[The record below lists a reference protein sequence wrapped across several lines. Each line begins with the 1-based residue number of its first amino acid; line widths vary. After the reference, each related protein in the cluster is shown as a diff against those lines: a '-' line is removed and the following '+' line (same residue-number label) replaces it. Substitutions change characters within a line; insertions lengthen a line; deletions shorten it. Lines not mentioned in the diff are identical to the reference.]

1 MGGRHH
7 AKGRF
12 MTRRNGKVQAQSG
25 PSKNAVP
32 GSKRDSK
39 QQRVIGLLQQ
49 TEGATIQKLCKAMGW
64 QEHSVRG
71 FLSGTIKKRL
81 GFKLSSVRTKNG
93 ERRYRIAG
101 T

>member
-1 MGGRHH
+1 
-7 AKGRF
+7 
-12 MTRRNGKVQAQSG
+12 MTKRNGIAQTKSR
-25 PSKNAVP
+25 PSKKTAP
-32 GSKRDSK
+32 KPKQDSK

-49 TEGATIQKLCKAMGW
+49 TEGATIQKLCKVTGW

-81 GFKLSSVRTKNG
+81 GLKLSSVRTKNG

>member
-1 MGGRHH
+1 MTKRIGK
-7 AKGRF
+7 AKA
-12 MTRRNGKVQAQSG
+12 KSG
-25 PSKNAVP
+25 PSKKAIP
-32 GSKRDSK
+32 RSKGDSK
-39 QQRVIGLLQQ
+39 QQRIIGLLQQ
-49 TEGATIQKLCKAMGW
+49 SEGATIAQLCKVTNW

-81 GFKLSSVRTKNG
+81 GLKLSSDRTEKG